1 MSDAPENMI
10 AAIPEGAVFMHHKTG
25 STWNDG
31 GSWHSVFFRKS
42 DGSGGVINMESD
54 YASDN
59 LKVSDW
65 DIPKYLNPT
74 AAQIAADPR
83 VQALV
88 NAVSA
93 VSLKAYGYD
102 RFYETTFHRNVHETL
117 SAALAAFKEVKE

>member
-1 MSDAPENMI
+1 MTDGPETIWAYVQSATDVPIWRTNDRR
-10 AAIPEGAVFMHHKTG
+10 AG
-25 STWNDG
+25 ST
-31 GSWHSVFFRKS
+31 
-42 DGSGGVINMESD
+42 
-54 YASDN
+54 
-59 LKVSDW
+59 
-65 DIPKYLNPT
+65 KYRRADLPPT